1 MIRRSKI
8 PRWSME
14 STTVAGSHLRASPF
28 ISAATLSNCRAP
40 AKRNKVRCWRVLRVE
55 GCSGRTPRPMR
66 HRSTT
71 RRWWTI
77 TARAPDAPIL
87 RMTYPAA
94 LLRAVLATR
103 LCNTQDS
110 FACRFI
116 PTRFVIIP
124 VTLRGQSFLWLVV
137 ANAKAQIVQSV
148 PARQP
153 RSKRGSSRQVPAA
166 WLN

>member
-1 MIRRSKI
+1 
-8 PRWSME
+8 
-14 STTVAGSHLRASPF
+14 
-28 ISAATLSNCRAP
+28 
-40 AKRNKVRCWRVLRVE
+40 
-55 GCSGRTPRPMR
+55 MR
-66 HRSTT
+66 HRTTT

-124 VTLRGQSFLWLVV
+124 VNLRGQSFLWLVV
-137 ANAKAQIVQSV
+137 ANAKAQIVQSG
-148 PARQP
+148 PGKAASQQARELP
-153 RSKRGSSRQVPAA
+153 TNACA